1 MTPELQNT
9 LAALAQKLGTS
20 VEYLWPLLVR
30 HAYISSLTSLI
41 SYGSLSILS
50 LIGSILLARISI
62 GAFKSNLK
70 DECLPIVCLWMAS
83 VLLLITI
90 FSATSAIGSL
100 PNVMVPEAAAVK
112 SIMGR

>member
-30 HAYISSLTSLI
+30 HTYISSLTSLI

-62 GAFKSNLK
+62 GAFKSNRN
-70 DECLPIVCLWMAS
+70 DACLPS
-83 VLLLITI
+83 VSLLLTFALLLITI
-90 FSATSAIGSL
+90 VSSANAIGSL
-100 PNVMVPEAAAVK
+100 PNVMVPEVAAVK